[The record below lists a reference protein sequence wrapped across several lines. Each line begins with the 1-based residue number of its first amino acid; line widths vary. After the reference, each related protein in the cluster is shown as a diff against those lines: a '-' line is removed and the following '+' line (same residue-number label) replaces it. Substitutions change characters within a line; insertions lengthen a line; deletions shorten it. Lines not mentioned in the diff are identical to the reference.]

1 MEQHLHGEV
10 LRPSQHRAR
19 PDRSMSSV
27 ARDHGLSR
35 GEWMAL
41 ATAIVIAHL
50 FYWRIVLYPSAFDAQ
65 NYFDIAA
72 DIDRNGLFSKFYYSD
87 VRTYG
92 YPLLLAALS
101 RLAKLMR
108 MPVGWLLFEA

>member
-1 MEQHLHGEV
+1 MNASAEAT
-10 LRPSQHRAR
+10 S
-19 PDRSMSSV
+19 
-27 ARDHGLSR
+27 LSR

-101 RLAKLMR
+101 
-108 MPVGWLLFEA
+108 